1 MSASPSTPSPI
12 TMDSSAR
19 DVDRIIAGLDYNS
32 FELLPGTVNPR
43 PGMRY
48 VEDPSAAAQFIDS
61 EGIEDFRDSVLI
73 EDVSDGSGSI
83 PYLLPSAPYW
93 QPFVID
99 VHHDDGGRKKK
110 KNKKKRN
117 KNRQRQLPYQ
127 FQLEVQVE
135 QEQTQ
140 DDVTLTSP
148 DISDG
153 SSTESPTSSPVKV
166 QTSTMELSPDKKG
179 KKKRSKQ
186 RRRGSGRGRRLFPN
200 SEDIDLMNVHL
211 NGLNIGSN
219 GGIYGKSDT
228 YSIRSPHGPSY
239 LGAPPGSLYT
249 RGPLWVPHPVI
260 YTQC

>member
-1 MSASPSTPSPI
+1 
-12 TMDSSAR
+12 MDSPVR

-48 VEDPSAAAQFIDS
+48 VEDPSTTTAQFIDS
-61 EGIEDFRDSVLI
+61 EVIEDFRDSVLI
-73 EDVSDGSGSI
+73 EDVSDGGGSI

-99 VHHDDGGRKKK
+99 VRHDDGGRKKK

-140 DDVTLTSP
+140 DDVSPTSP

-153 SSTESPTSSPVKV
+153 SSTESLTSSPVKV
-166 QTSTMELSPDKKG
+166 QPSTMELSPDKKG

-200 SEDIDLMNVHL
+200 SEDIDLMSVHLNGLNIGSNGL

-219 GGIYGKSDT
+219 GGIYGKADT

-239 LGAPPGSLYT
+239 LGALPGSVYA

>member
-1 MSASPSTPSPI
+1 MNSQVL
-12 TMDSSAR
+12 R
-19 DVDRIIAGLDYNS
+19 DDRIIAELDYNS

-48 VEDPSAAAQFIDS
+48 IEDSSVSAQFFDS
-61 EGIEDFRDSVLI
+61 EVTEDFRTEGVLI
-73 EDVSDGSGSI
+73 EDVSDSVGSI
-83 PYLLPSAPYW
+83 PFLLPSPMPYW
-93 QPFVID
+93 HPFLID
-99 VHHDDGGRKKK
+99 HGRKKK

-140 DDVTLTSP
+140 EDVSPTSP
-148 DISDG
+148 DTSDG
-153 SSTESPTSSPVKV
+153 STESSPTNSPLKI
-166 QTSTMELSPDKKG
+166 QPATDLSPDKKG

-186 RRRGSGRGRRLFPN
+186 RRRGSGRGRRLFLSP
-200 SEDIDLMNVHL
+200 EDADLMGVQL

-219 GGIYGKSDT
+219 GIYGNPDT
-228 YSIRSPHGPSY
+228 YSVRSPHGPNY
-239 LGAPPGSLYT
+239 LGLPGGVPPYS

-260 YTQC
+260 YTNVS

>member
-12 TMDSSAR
+12 AMDSPAR

-48 VEDPSAAAQFIDS
+48 VEDPSTTTAQFIDS
-61 EGIEDFRDSVLI
+61 EVIEDFRDSVLI
-73 EDVSDGSGSI
+73 EDVSDGGGSI

-99 VHHDDGGRKKK
+99 VDDGGRKKK

-135 QEQTQ
+135 HTQ
-140 DDVTLTSP
+140 DDVSPTSP

-153 SSTESPTSSPVKV
+153 SSTESLTSSPVKV
-166 QTSTMELSPDKKG
+166 QPSTMELSPDKKG

-200 SEDIDLMNVHL
+200 SEDIDLLSVHL

-219 GGIYGKSDT
+219 GGIYGKADT

-239 LGAPPGSLYT
+239 LGALPGSVYA

>member
-1 MSASPSTPSPI
+1 MSTSPSTPSPI
-12 TMDSSAR
+12 TMDSPVR

-48 VEDPSAAAQFIDS
+48 VEDLSASVAQFIDS
-61 EGIEDFRDSVLI
+61 EIIEDFRDSILI
-73 EDVSDGSGSI
+73 EDVSDGGGSI

-99 VHHDDGGRKKK
+99 VDDGGRKKK

-135 QEQTQ
+135 HTQ
-140 DDVTLTSP
+140 DDVSPTSP

-153 SSTESPTSSPVKV
+153 SSESPTSSPVKV
-166 QTSTMELSPDKKG
+166 QPSTMELSPDKKG

-200 SEDIDLMNVHL
+200 SEDIDLMSVHL
-211 NGLNIGSN
+211 NGLNIGPN
-219 GGIYGKSDT
+219 GGIYGKPDT
-228 YSIRSPHGPSY
+228 YSIRSPHAPSY
-239 LGAPPGSLYT
+239 LGAPPGSVYA
-249 RGPLWVPHPVI
+249 RGPLWVPHSVI